1 MRRTLFL
8 IPHEIASVP
17 VFGFGWIL
25 GIMVLIA
32 VVITVRLVM
41 KKQSVADHWF
51 ANGGMWAMA
60 LGVVVG
66 VMPRLELVGAT
77 GDTVGMAVRGYGVM
91 LLLGVIA
98 SVALALVRGH
108 RYGISHDD
116 ILGIAPWAIGGGL
129 VGARTF
135 YVVEYRD
142 QFIADNFLETLGNIF
157 NFTEGG
163 LVVYG
168 SFIGG
173 FLAGSFYVLRNRLPF
188 LRFGDVIVPCLF
200 IGLSLGRIGCLM
212 NGCCYGGPCE
222 DNWQALRFPNGS
234 PVYMD
239 QLASGELVGVQLS
252 DNGGKVKAVVPDSLA
267 DRAGIKAGDSVER
280 LAPRRWAEEADPA
293 RPAEDAPLGLVAVIG
308 GKEHAWMARD
318 LPATANPVRA
328 TQIMSSIGGL
338 LLCMG
343 LCLLS
348 RFVYRD
354 GVVMF
359 VGFASYAVL
368 RFIMEILRNDE
379 PGQFGTE
386 MTIAQWVS
394 IVVFSL
400 SMLSLVWVW
409 WRGNATVQEHSI
421 RAAGG

>member
-1 MRRTLFL
+1 
-8 IPHEIASVP
+8 
-17 VFGFGWIL
+17 
-25 GIMVLIA
+25 
-32 VVITVRLVM
+32 
-41 KKQSVADHWF
+41 
-51 ANGGMWAMA
+51 
-60 LGVVVG
+60 
-66 VMPRLELVGAT
+66 
-77 GDTVGMAVRGYGVM
+77 
-91 LLLGVIA
+91 
-98 SVALALVRGH
+98 
-108 RYGISHDD
+108 
-116 ILGIAPWAIGGGL
+116 
-129 VGARTF
+129 
-135 YVVEYRD
+135 
-142 QFIADNFLETLGNIF
+142 
-157 NFTEGG
+157 
-163 LVVYG
+163 
-168 SFIGG
+168 
-173 FLAGSFYVLRNRLPF
+173 
-188 LRFGDVIVPCLF
+188 
-200 IGLSLGRIGCLM
+200 
-212 NGCCYGGPCE
+212 
-222 DNWQALRFPNGS
+222 
-234 PVYMD
+234 MD